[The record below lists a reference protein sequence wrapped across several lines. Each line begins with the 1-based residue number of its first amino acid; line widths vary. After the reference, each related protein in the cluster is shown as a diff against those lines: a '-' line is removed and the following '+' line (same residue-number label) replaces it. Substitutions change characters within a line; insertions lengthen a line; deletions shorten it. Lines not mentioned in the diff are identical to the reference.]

1 MKKEYRI
8 KKEKE
13 FQYVF
18 QHGQNIAN
26 RQLVLYIHP
35 KPGQEHF
42 RVGLSVGKK
51 IGNAVERN
59 QVKRYI
65 RQALHELEAHIP
77 AEMDFLLIARADIQ
91 DKSFSQVKQSIQH
104 VMKLAHI
111 LKL

>member
-18 QHGQNIAN
+18 QNGQNVAN
-26 RQLVLYIHP
+26 RQLVLYIYP
-35 KPGQEHF
+35 KPEQSHF

-65 RQALHELEAHIP
+65 RQALHELEAYIP
-77 AEMDFLLIARADIQ
+77 ENIDFLLIARADIK
-91 DKSFSQVKQSIQH
+91 DKSFTQVKQSIQH

-111 LKL
+111 LKP